1 MFQVINLN
9 QEVERECPTR
19 AELMYFLE
27 GEEKR
32 CLSTN
37 TSETFR
43 LLHFDRN
50 GEVLEAKEIT
60 IPPSGEDKELKD
72 LLADFGFK
80 KGASFWNRLSPQTK
94 TPKKDTISNKET
106 KEKPKRDKVS
116 PTTPQTVKKE
126 VVATP
131 TTSKRPSLLV
141 FLALMGTILSLGL
154 SSLTYYQVTK
164 LQANESH
171 KQTQTMNQGADV
183 FSRYFISYY
192 FTNKEASQDFV
203 SKAVDLNQMDLPQM
217 SIVSV
222 LLEKE
227 EVKGQ
232 TATLT
237 YVLNCRYE
245 DGSTENK
252 RLTLTVKESKD
263 AKYGYLVTKAPELT
277 AYP

>member
-106 KEKPKRDKVS
+106 KEEPKRDKVS

-141 FLALMGTILSLGL
+141 FLALIGTILSLVL
-154 SSLTYYQVTK
+154 SSLTFFQVSK
-164 LQANESH
+164 LQA
-171 KQTQTMNQGADV
+171 
-183 FSRYFISYY
+183 F
-192 FTNKEASQDFV
+192 
-203 SKAVDLNQMDLPQM
+203 
-217 SIVSV
+217 
-222 LLEKE
+222 
-227 EVKGQ
+227 
-232 TATLT
+232 
-237 YVLNCRYE
+237 
-245 DGSTENK
+245 
-252 RLTLTVKESKD
+252 
-263 AKYGYLVTKAPELT
+263 
-277 AYP
+277 